1 MSDAELLM
9 DTADRLLAHVVTGTR
24 GVWPRAV
31 AFAVRGALELELD
44 AYWQRMQPEVANV
57 PMRSQLLLLRS
68 YAGADVAAD
77 AVEAWHALSRACH
90 HHAYELA
97 PTAQELRRW
106 LQQVRSVSQALARE
120 RSRPAGAAAT

>member
-1 MSDAELLM
+1 MSDAELLL
-9 DTADRLLAHVVTGTR
+9 DTADRLLAHVVPGTR

-31 AFAVRGALELELD
+31 AFALRAALEMELD
-44 AYWQRMQPEVANV
+44 AYWRRVQPEVVHA

-68 YAGADVAAD
+68 YTGADVAAE
-77 AVEAWHALSRACH
+77 AVEAWHVLSRACH

-106 LQQVRSVSQALARE
+106 LQQVRSISEALALK
-120 RSRPAGAAAT
+120 RSGPAVAGI